1 MTAAVSGVEI
11 YLPLKGLIDV
21 EKETARLT
29 KELENLDKEIKR
41 AAGKLSNQGFVA
53 KAPADVVEKERA
65 KQKEYEEKKAVVAER
80 LKYLATL

>member
-21 EKETARLT
+21 KKETARLT

-41 AAGKLSNQGFVA
+41 AADKLNNQGFVA

>member
-1 MTAAVSGVEI
+1 M
-11 YLPLKGLIDV
+11 DCF
-21 EKETARLT
+21 
-29 KELENLDKEIKR
+29 NKEIKR
-41 AAGKLSNQGFVA
+41 AADKLNNQGFVA